1 MIKLLIDKE
10 LSEQDKQF
18 IFGNINTIN
27 EGEGP
32 KDTILGKRVNEVKGE
47 RLEVKKDG
55 LGVKRA
61 RV

>member
-18 IFGNINTIN
+18 IFGNINTKN
-27 EGEGP
+27 EGDGL
-32 KDTILGKRVNEVKGE
+32 KDTILGKRINEVKGE

>member
-18 IFGNINTIN
+18 IFGNIKTIN